1 MNEVLLTKQSVS
13 ASLLAEEIL
22 IDLSSTG
29 SFENILFELTNII
42 EQTNLRGKNVK
53 INFGDLSLT
62 QNMLLSLQAVL
73 KGYEMNIKMI
83 FSSSIETKIAAVEA
97 GLTVSGEK
105 IEIKKQSVSSEPT
118 TAVEEKDEDELVTA
132 INNVL
137 SESQEIVKEN
147 TLYIKQ
153 TLRSGQKIE
162 HEGNIVII
170 GDCKAGSEIV
180 ATGDITI
187 WGVLGGIA
195 HAGAKGDIN
204 AKIRAFRINAIQ
216 LRIAALLARKPDAA
230 ELEKTDKHNQFT
242 PEEAKINNGEIVIY
256 TDY

>member
-13 ASLLAEEIL
+13 ASLLTEEIL

-42 EQTNLRGKNVK
+42 EQTNLHGKSVK

-62 QNMLLSLQAVL
+62 QNMILSLQAVL

-105 IEIKKQSVSSEPT
+105 LEAKKQNTFSVS
-118 TAVEEKDEDELVTA
+118 AEEEQKDEDKLVTA

-137 SESQEIVKEN
+137 SENQEIIKED

-170 GDCKAGSEIV
+170 GDCKAGSEII

-187 WGVLGGIA
+187 WGILGGVA
-195 HAGAKGDIN
+195 HAGSKGDN
-204 AKIRAFRINAIQ
+204 NSKIRAFRINAIQ
-216 LRIAALLARKPDAA
+216 LRIADLLARKPDAV
-230 ELEKTDKHNQFT
+230 ELEKIDKHNQLT

>member
-73 KGYEMNIKMI
+73 KGYEMNIKII

-105 IEIKKQSVSSEPT
+105 IEIKKQNISSEPT
-118 TAVEEKDEDELVTA
+118 TVEQKDEDKLVTA
-132 INNVL
+132 MNNVL

-195 HAGAKGDIN
+195 HAGSKGDIN

-216 LRIAALLARKPDAA
+216 LRIAALLARKPDAV

>member
-73 KGYEMNIKMI
+73 KGYEMNIKII

-105 IEIKKQSVSSEPT
+105 IEIKKQNISSEPT
-118 TAVEEKDEDELVTA
+118 TVEQKDEDKLVTA
-132 INNVL
+132 MNNVL
-137 SESQEIVKEN
+137 SESHEIVKEN

-195 HAGAKGDIN
+195 HAGSKGDIN

-216 LRIAALLARKPDAA
+216 LRIAALLARKPDAV